1 MNAVSEVVPRFSLVS
16 NTAAHVTNL
25 FPDLIIPN
33 PDFDLTCRAM
43 GKPHHSKLKPALL
56 AAGTTVNRNPDTEA
70 SITPL
75 AATEPSDETTSPPRG
90 TCIPRRDFLAKG
102 SATIAFLAAFQGLS
116 NRADAAPLGFDPFSY
131 GIASGDPLPDRVII
145 WTRVNPTANATPGS
159 GLGKT
164 VHGTWEVA
172 RNESFTQRVNGGPF
186 ATSAETDHTVKIDVD
201 GLQPA
206 TNYYFRFKVRG
217 VNSPVGFMRTA
228 PAAVS
233 TPSSV
238 RFGLVSCSNFEAGY
252 FSAYRHLALR
262 DDLDFI
268 LHVGDYIYEY
278 ANGAYGPSGFAGTTR
293 AHDPA
298 TEITT
303 LSDYRR
309 RHACYKADA
318 DLRQL
323 HARYSFIT
331 TWDDH
336 ETANNS
342 WRDGAENHTPGTEG
356 DWEQRKAAGI
366 QAYYEWMPLRPPAP
380 FNDQGDSETIY
391 RKFSFGKLMDLFM
404 LDLRQYRDEQPVSP
418 ADSAVI
424 SSTSRSL
431 LGLRQTQWLQAN
443 LVASQSRWKMIGN
456 SVQIA
461 PIIVIPALLP
471 PATAALLENV
481 FGVPA
486 TATVPTPINVDSWDG
501 YGASRKQI
509 LGLIS
514 GAVTGNPI
522 GNCVFLTGDIHS
534 SYSCDIPAN
543 PVGYDPATSLS
554 LGTEF
559 VCTSITSDNVNEIIG
574 IPERV
579 PNGVGGYVRFPGIPS
594 QGIPAVADFELL
606 IRSFN
611 SWVRDV
617 NFDLHGF
624 SVIDVNSQRAQMDNW
639 VITSDASAAFAAD
652 PRIDPDATCVFRNAF
667 QTINLS
673 QKATLAAGPLGPR
686 I

>member
-1 MNAVSEVVPRFSLVS
+1 
-16 NTAAHVTNL
+16 
-25 FPDLIIPN
+25 
-33 PDFDLTCRAM
+33 M
-43 GKPHHSKLKPALL
+43 GKPHHSQLKPAISAPGATADSLSEIQ
-56 AAGTTVNRNPDTEA
+56 AAIPPGPCAPAEDDA
-70 SITPL
+70 S
-75 AATEPSDETTSPPRG
+75 SPRG
-90 TCIPRRDFLAKG
+90 SCIPRRDFLARG
-102 SATIAFLAAFQGLS
+102 SATIAFLAAFQGLT
-116 NRADAAPLGFDPFSY
+116 NRAEAAPLGFDPFSY
-131 GIASGDPLPDRVII
+131 GVASGDPLPHRVII
-145 WTRVNPTANATPGS
+145 WTRVNPSADATPGS
-159 GLGKT
+159 GLGRPA
-164 VHGTWEVA
+164 HGTWEVS
-172 RNESFTQRVNGGPF
+172 RNPSFTQRVDGGAF
-186 ATSAETDHTVKIDVD
+186 VTSAASDHTVKIDVAR
-201 GLQPA
+201 LQPA
-206 TNYYFRFKVRG
+206 TEYYFRFKIRG
-217 VNSPVGFMRTA
+217 VHSPVGRMRTA

-252 FSAYRHLALR
+252 FTAYRHLALR

-278 ANGAYGPSGFAGTTR
+278 AQGQYGPEGFAGTTR

-323 HARYSFIT
+323 HARHPFIT

-336 ETANNS
+336 ETANNA

-356 DWEQRKAAGI
+356 DWAARKASGI
-366 QAYYEWMPLRPPAP
+366 RAYYEWMPLRPTSP
-380 FNDQGDSETIY
+380 FRCDGETQSIY

-404 LDLRQYRDEQPVSP
+404 LDLRQYRDEQPASP
-418 ADSAVI
+418 ADSGTI
-424 SSTSRSL
+424 NSPSRSL
-431 LGLRQTQWLQAN
+431 LGLQQSQWLQGN

-471 PATAALLENV
+471 PATAALLESV

-501 YGASRKQI
+501 YGASRNQI

-514 GAVTGNPI
+514 GLATGNPVK
-522 GNCVFLTGDIHS
+522 NCVFLTGDIHS
-534 SYSCDIPAN
+534 SYACDIPADPTTYN
-543 PVGYDPATSLS
+543 PASSLS
-554 LGTEF
+554 LATEF

-579 PNGVGGYVRFPGIPS
+579 PNGLGGYVRFPGIP
-594 QGIPAVADFELL
+594 GVAPSVAEFEFLVT
-606 IRSFN
+606 SFN

-624 SVIDVNSQRAQMDNW
+624 SVVDVNSQRSQIDNW
-639 VITSDASAAFAAD
+639 VITSDASAVFAAD

-667 QTINLS
+667 QTLNLS
-673 QKATLAAGPLGPR
+673 QKATPAAGPLGPR
-686 I
+686 V